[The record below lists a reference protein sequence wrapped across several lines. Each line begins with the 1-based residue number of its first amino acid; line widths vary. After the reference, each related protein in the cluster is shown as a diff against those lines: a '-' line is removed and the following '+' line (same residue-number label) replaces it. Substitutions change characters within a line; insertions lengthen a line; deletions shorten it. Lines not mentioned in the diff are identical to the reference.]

1 MRSKAAQ
8 KVLINCSSKCTQKP
22 LPPPPPIIRVLVHI
36 FQIVEVGVL
45 LGLMC
50 KYSCEDSDLI
60 VYGNNGYQSAEL
72 EKGTILDNMA
82 HVLQVQPV
90 SHPYNHILILS
101 ISSQINDN

>member
-1 MRSKAAQ
+1 M
-8 KVLINCSSKCTQKP
+8 
-22 LPPPPPIIRVLVHI
+22 

-82 HVLQVQPV
+82 QVLQVQPV
-90 SHPYNHILILS
+90 SNAYIIIMLLHAPSQQFNH
-101 ISSQINDN
+101 D